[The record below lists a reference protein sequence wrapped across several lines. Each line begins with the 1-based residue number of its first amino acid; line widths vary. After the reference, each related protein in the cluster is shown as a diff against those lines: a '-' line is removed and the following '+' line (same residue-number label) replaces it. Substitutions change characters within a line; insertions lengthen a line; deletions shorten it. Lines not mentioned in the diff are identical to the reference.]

1 MFQYSSI
8 SIELKKFLKV
18 ATVVEQLVLLLGL
31 QSCISH
37 QVLGDHFELFNCF
50 HNFVNSVLTGLAPV
64 HMLGSH
70 VFEPV
75 VIVVERV
82 PNRLFGVSLI
92 LGNLSIWLEHSD
104 VLFLGFKLFVQQNIS
119 LYLVKFKVL
128 GGARTF
134 DSTRWRGELSLDA
147 LWNHRLL
154 AFRWQNALVD
164 VLSQS
169 CCQIRSVLRWRG
181 PRYSTD
187 QVFAWI
193 IVHSLF
199 DVRKS
204 REYFFLLRLWL
215 ESTPQLRRQRS
226 WHFATA
232 VRLV

>member
-37 QVLGDHFELFNCF
+37 QVLGDHFELVNCF

-70 VFEPV
+70 VLEPV

-134 DSTRWRGELSLDA
+134 DSTRRRGELSLDA
-147 LWNHRLL
+147 L
-154 AFRWQNALVD
+154 
-164 VLSQS
+164 
-169 CCQIRSVLRWRG
+169 
-181 PRYSTD
+181 
-187 QVFAWI
+187 
-193 IVHSLF
+193 
-199 DVRKS
+199 
-204 REYFFLLRLWL
+204 
-215 ESTPQLRRQRS
+215 
-226 WHFATA
+226 
-232 VRLV
+232 